1 MSAMVNVQS
10 LTRPP
15 SRAVTATHL
24 RGEYKACPICQH
36 AIALDHEE
44 ALKEQARRE
53 GVTQW

>member
-1 MSAMVNVQS
+1 MVNVQS